1 GTENVCRAAMASD
14 VRRVVHV
21 SSWTIYG
28 MARGK
33 PVAEEEAPA
42 PWNDPYWI
50 TKAQGDLLVQ
60 RLIAEEGLRAAIIR
74 PSTIFGVGDRLNF
87 GRVADKLAAGRGLVI
102 GSGRNALPL
111 VYVTDVVQGLLLLA
125 DHEKALGQA
134 YNISHDQP
142 LTQLEFQNAVADALG
157 V

>member
-1 GTENVCRAAMASD
+1 VRALVLPSEDTGWLVERGVKVACGDITQPETLSKPVRGVDVVFHLAAMQGVWLPMREYHQVNVTGTENVCRAAMASD

-74 PSTIFGVGDRLNF
+74 PGTIFGV
-87 GRVADKLAAGRGLVI
+87 
-102 GSGRNALPL
+102 
-111 VYVTDVVQGLLLLA
+111 
-125 DHEKALGQA
+125 
-134 YNISHDQP
+134 
-142 LTQLEFQNAVADALG
+142 
-157 V
+157 